1 MLIQK
6 SRAGLS
12 RERLQQHVLERTF
25 AKTELTYLQ
34 KMKVIALISI
44 YVGRPGGVTAT
55 RRQAALGIDYHNS
68 DHAVDRLSAPEFQ
81 RLIRYDSP

>member
-1 MLIQK
+1 MFVLTYAHPVTSSFPSFQSRLAIFLLKKKK

-55 RRQAALGIDYHNS
+55 RRQA
-68 DHAVDRLSAPEFQ
+68 V
-81 RLIRYDSP
+81 